1 MSHGLDFAVSVRQDR
16 VICDDR
22 YRMRV
27 GYPPP
32 YIGTNGGRASNLA
45 VQTRPFR
52 FNRSYSRDDHFGDV
66 LYTRRRGLLL
76 GGKRNLS
83 VFWMRGVPR

>member
-32 YIGTNGGRASNLA
+32 YLGTNGGRSLNLV
-45 VQTRPFR
+45 VQARPFR
-52 FNRSYSRDDHFGDV
+52 FNPSSSRDDHFGVV
-66 LYTRRRGLLL
+66 LYARRKGLLL
-76 GGKRNLS
+76 G
-83 VFWMRGVPR
+83 